1 MRARIC
7 VFASGAALAL
17 MAAGVGL
24 AAGQYRTTT
33 AGQRVVIVGCS
44 NSSLIAKAYDFASSR
59 HDVLN
64 AAQGTYDLSI
74 WATNKAFTTPSMT
87 GQSNTPFDTLLA
99 MDGQPVAVWYPVCIG
114 AKTFTGTTA
123 QRQRAAWAAFQ
134 SFLALLRQRTQ
145 APLWVTDTIGAQP
158 SCIDDQEL
166 MTFVVDRAVQQ
177 GLAQRSSPDIP
188 PASAP
193 DANHCHFDPAAS
205 SNVGQAAAA
214 FIDGTFR

>member
-7 VFASGAALAL
+7 VFASGVALAL
-17 MAAGVGL
+17 VTAAVAV
-24 AAGQYRTTT
+24 AAGQSRTT
-33 AGQRVVIVGCS
+33 GSPQPVVVIGCS

-59 HDVLN
+59 NDVLN

-74 WATNKAFTTPSMT
+74 WATSKAFTTPSMT

-145 APLWVTDTIGAQP
+145 APLWVTDT
-158 SCIDDQEL
+158 
-166 MTFVVDRAVQQ
+166 
-177 GLAQRSSPDIP
+177 
-188 PASAP
+188 
-193 DANHCHFDPAAS
+193 
-205 SNVGQAAAA
+205 
-214 FIDGTFR
+214 